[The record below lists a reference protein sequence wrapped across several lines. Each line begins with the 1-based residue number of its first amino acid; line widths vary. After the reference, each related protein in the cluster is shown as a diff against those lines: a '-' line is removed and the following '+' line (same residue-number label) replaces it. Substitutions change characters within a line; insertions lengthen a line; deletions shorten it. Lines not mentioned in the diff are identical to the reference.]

1 MNSSIA
7 ANDQP
12 ASITSVFSG
21 ACVEL
26 TFSSR
31 HGKPF
36 NLPTREDQKDFVFVL
51 VAEVAPLHFAL
62 IARGNPYAKEG
73 QTSIPCVFFAEIDDT
88 LLMAADMPTLTV
100 ALKPEGSEFW
110 YQFSFEYDIEFWGL
124 VSAFSHINTMHFHRQ
139 TMIGEQIKRL
149 RSDFLT
155 FFKPTVAPYN
165 DPNEIQHMREEEEE
179 KMKSAM
185 RRRQR
190 RARRSHTVDSGDD
203 IDCELVESDCE

>member
-1 MNSSIA
+1 MVS
-7 ANDQP
+7 
-12 ASITSVFSG
+12 
-21 ACVEL
+21 
-26 TFSSR
+26 
-31 HGKPF
+31 
-36 NLPTREDQKDFVFVL
+36 
-51 VAEVAPLHFAL
+51 
-62 IARGNPYAKEG
+62 
-73 QTSIPCVFFAEIDDT
+73 
-88 LLMAADMPTLTV
+88 
-100 ALKPEGSEFW
+100 LKPEGYEIW

-139 TMIGEQIKRL
+139 TMIEEQIKRL

-190 RARRSHTVDSGDD
+190 RARRSHTVDSGDGM
-203 IDCELVESDCE
+203 CTSPTRKENC